1 MLVIFLH
8 IVRKGVL
15 LTETLG
21 RNVRESTSVTVE
33 VGLVLLAELVEVC
46 LYSIVLV
53 RGTLP
58 VVGETTGGEES
69 SSLVEVASRTN
80 RGDKRA
86 GSGILVRN

>member
-1 MLVIFLH
+1 M
-8 IVRKGVL
+8 L

-21 RNVRESTSVTVE
+21 RDVRESTSVTVE
-33 VGLVLLAELVEVC
+33 VGLVLLAELVEVR

-69 SSLVEVASRTN
+69 GSLVEVA
-80 RGDKRA
+80 G
-86 GSGILVRN
+86 